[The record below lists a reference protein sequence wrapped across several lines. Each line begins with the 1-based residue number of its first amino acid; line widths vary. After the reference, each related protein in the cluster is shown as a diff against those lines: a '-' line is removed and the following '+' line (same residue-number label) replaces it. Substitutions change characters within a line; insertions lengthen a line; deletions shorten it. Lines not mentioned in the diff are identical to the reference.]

1 MKLNRECLAQYV
13 YLESEIKRLERKMDY
28 YKNNPIKSEHGVVSG
43 SMSSFPYAQCHFVIS
58 GPNVKSNSERKKVIN
73 QLLIDIAGNKQLYE
87 DMKLDMD
94 VTIEKIKDVEMR
106 LILQRKYIERWTD
119 EKIAKELGC
128 SRRDIGYK
136 IDKFLKN

>member
-1 MKLNRECLAQYV
+1 
-13 YLESEIKRLERKMDY
+13 LESEIKRLERKMDY
-28 YKNNPIKSEHGVVSG
+28 YKNHPIKSEHGVVSG

-58 GPNVKSNSERKKVIN
+58 GPNVKSDSERRKVIN

-94 VTIEKIKDVEMR
+94 ITIEEIDDVEMR
-106 LILQRKYIERWTD
+106 LILQRKYIDRWTD
-119 EKIAKELGC
+119 EKIAKDLGC

-136 IDKFLKN
+136 IDKFLKK